1 MSAYE
6 KFINNVPVRRTV
18 VLFSVFLVLWFAR
31 SIMSDILL
39 TFIFALLVSRLVHAV
54 QRHVHVRPFVIVVP
68 VYILVILGL
77 IYAAVH
83 YVPAII
89 HQTITLFNS
98 VQDFYNSDA
107 FANNQVMQWV
117 LQSTKSLNL
126 TEQLKTGL
134 STVLEYAGNIGAMGL
149 TLVLSFILSF
159 FFTIELDS
167 LPAFGQL
174 FLDSPFGWYF
184 KDLRYFALKFIN
196 TFGVVMEAQ
205 IFIAVVNTVITTIT
219 LLFMKMPNI
228 PSLAIMVF
236 LLSLIPVAGA
246 IISLI
251 PLTIIGYTVG
261 GWQDVITI
269 LIMIAAIHVLEA
281 YVLNPKFMSSRT
293 QLPVF
298 FTFVVLLVAKKL
310 PEPKHIIRLMR
321 LSHSQRSIM
330 KMTRKRRW
338 LIILAVLGVLVVAGG
353 VTMGWIQHQRQASKI
368 TARPV
373 PQAQLRR
380 HVRKL
385 IDATDFRGSVAL
397 IKKGRIVYTGGVGEA
412 DHTRKLA
419 NNGATMFPLASVEKY
434 LTALVIGR
442 LIADHRLSLTTKL
455 AKFYPDIDHSRDI
468 TIRQLLDH
476 RSGIQMDELT
486 PEQILTSEKTALDW
500 NLNQLGSTG
509 DHSFIYTNANY
520 ALLAGIIRKVTK
532 KPFAAALDQ
541 TILAP
546 LKLTHTRNFDALS
559 AKMPVAQGYLSE
571 NDQSYQPDD
580 LSQALLSSLLG
591 SGSVYMSVTD
601 LAKVIIA
608 AETGKIIPKKVYRQ
622 LIAAHYADGNQYASG
637 VAWLDD
643 QRLLQGMYNDN
654 PESFSTLAYFRAN
667 ATSGV
672 VLFGNHTM
680 TTDTVTLAQ
689 NLEALVE

>member
-1 MSAYE
+1 
-6 KFINNVPVRRTV
+6 
-18 VLFSVFLVLWFAR
+18 
-31 SIMSDILL
+31 
-39 TFIFALLVSRLVHAV
+39 
-54 QRHVHVRPFVIVVP
+54 
-68 VYILVILGL
+68 
-77 IYAAVH
+77 
-83 YVPAII
+83 
-89 HQTITLFNS
+89 
-98 VQDFYNSDA
+98 
-107 FANNQVMQWV
+107 
-117 LQSTKSLNL
+117 
-126 TEQLKTGL
+126 
-134 STVLEYAGNIGAMGL
+134 
-149 TLVLSFILSF
+149 
-159 FFTIELDS
+159 
-167 LPAFGQL
+167 
-174 FLDSPFGWYF
+174 
-184 KDLRYFALKFIN
+184 
-196 TFGVVMEAQ
+196 
-205 IFIAVVNTVITTIT
+205 
-219 LLFMKMPNI
+219 
-228 PSLAIMVF
+228 
-236 LLSLIPVAGA
+236 
-246 IISLI
+246 
-251 PLTIIGYTVG
+251 
-261 GWQDVITI
+261 
-269 LIMIAAIHVLEA
+269 
-281 YVLNPKFMSSRT
+281 
-293 QLPVF
+293 
-298 FTFVVLLVAKKL
+298 
-310 PEPKHIIRLMR
+310 
-321 LSHSQRSIM
+321 
-330 KMTRKRRW
+330 MTRKRRW

-380 HVRKL
+380 HVCKL

-419 NNGATMFPLASVEKY
+419 NNGTTMFPLASVEKY

-442 LIADHRLSLTTKL
+442 LIADHRLSFTTKL
-455 AKFYPDIDHSRDI
+455 AKFYPDIEHSRDI

-500 NLNQLGSTG
+500 NLNQLGFTG

-532 KPFAAALDQ
+532 KSFAAALDQ

-559 AKMPVAQGYLSE
+559 VKMPVAQGYLGE
-571 NDQSYQPDD
+571 DDQSYQPDD

-608 AETGKIIPKKVYRQ
+608 AETGKIIPKKVYHQ

-667 ATSGV
+667 AASGV